1 MKTLLK
7 ITMSENGEVS
17 VESSFDSNLSTLG
30 FLEVI
35 KSVLI
40 EKSEMVDKSEKLE
53 ENSTAFSIINTQA

>member
-7 ITMSENGEVS
+7 ITMSENGELS

-30 FLEVI
+30 FLELI

-53 ENSTAFSIINTQA
+53 ENSTAFSIVNTQA

>member
-7 ITMSENGEVS
+7 ITMSENGELS

>member
-1 MKTLLK
+1 
-7 ITMSENGEVS
+7 MSENGELS

-30 FLEVI
+30 FLELI

-40 EKSEMVDKSEKLE
+40 EKSEMVEQSEKLE